1 MIAAVP
7 TQPPS
12 SSASTH
18 SMRRPQTISSRD
30 RMIAY
35 AFLPFLHPA
44 RTRLLQEQFGD
55 LLENACHGSTSF
67 LAGLLRL
74 SSDQAALVADPLHDL
89 ALRRA
94 VVAERHR
101 VITLVDPDYPP
112 LLREIAD
119 PPLALWVDGDRSLLR
134 KTSIAIV
141 GSRRA
146 SPYSVNAATK
156 LAGDLAARG
165 LVVVSGLARG
175 IDAAAHRAALEA
187 NGMTAAVLGTGI
199 DVVYPR
205 DNRRLF
211 ERVRQHGLLLSA
223 FPPGTAPL
231 AQNFPFRNRI
241 ISGLSRGTVIVEA
254 SSRSGS
260 LITARLAAEQ
270 GREVFAVPG
279 SIFAPGSVGPH
290 RLIQYGAKLVHDV
303 EDILEELPVALRPPA
318 PAATAPA
325 ELSDELRR
333 VLAVC
338 SAEEPLHLDTLAAR
352 LEQSGESLAETMLQ
366 LELRG
371 LLRTVPGGAYVRI
384 VK

>member
-1 MIAAVP
+1 
-7 TQPPS
+7 
-12 SSASTH
+12 
-18 SMRRPQTISSRD
+18 
-30 RMIAY
+30 MIAY
-35 AFLPFLHPA
+35 ALLPFLNPG
-44 RTRLLQEQFGD
+44 RKRLLREQFGD
-55 LLENACHGSTSF
+55 LLEFVSHGSTSF

-74 SSDQAALVADPLHDL
+74 SSADAALVADPLHDPT
-89 ALRRA
+89 LRRT
-94 VVAERHR
+94 VERERER
-101 VITLVDPDYPP
+101 VIALTDPEYPP

-119 PPLALWVDGDRSLLR
+119 PPLALWSDGNRLLLG
-134 KTSIAIV
+134 KTAIAIV

-146 SPYSVNAATK
+146 SPYSMNVASK
-156 LAGDLAARG
+156 LAGDLAAHG
-165 LVVVSGLARG
+165 LAVVSGLARG
-175 IDAAAHRAALEA
+175 IDAAAHKAALDA
-187 NGMTAAVLGTGI
+187 DGTTVAVLGTGI

-211 ERVRQHGLLLSA
+211 ERVRHGGLLLTE
-223 FPPGTAPL
+223 FPPGTPPL

-241 ISGLSRGTVIVEA
+241 ISGLSHGTLIVEA

-303 EDILEELPVALRPPA
+303 DDILDELPEALRPGARTAVPV
-318 PAATAPA
+318 AAAS
-325 ELSDELRR
+325 LSGPLAR

-338 SAEEPLHLDTLAAR
+338 SADEPLNLDNLAAR
-352 LEQSGESLAETMLQ
+352 LEQSGESLAETLLE

-371 LLRTVPGGAYVRI
+371 LVRTVPGGGYMRI
-384 VK
+384 VT

>member
-1 MIAAVP
+1 M
-7 TQPPS
+7 TDS
-12 SSASTH
+12 
-18 SMRRPQTISSRD
+18 QTISSRD

-35 AFLPFLHPA
+35 ALLPFLNPA
-44 RTRLLQEQFGD
+44 RTRLLREQFGD
-55 LLENACHGSTSF
+55 RLEYASHGSTSF
-67 LAGLLRL
+67 LAGLLKL
-74 SSDQAALVADPLHDL
+74 SASEAALVADPLHDP
-89 ALRRA
+89 AVRRA
-94 VVAERHR
+94 VTAERQR
-101 VITLVDPDYPP
+101 VITLADPDYP
-112 LLREIAD
+112 LLLSEIVD
-119 PPLALWVDGDRSLLR
+119 PPLALWTDGDRSLLG

-146 SPYSVNAATK
+146 SPYSVNAASK

-175 IDAAAHRAALEA
+175 IDAAAHSAALDA
-187 NGMTAAVLGTGI
+187 AGLTAAVLGTGI

-211 ERVRQHGLLLSA
+211 ERVRQHGLLLTE
-223 FPPGTAPL
+223 FPPSTPPL

-241 ISGLSRGTVIVEA
+241 ISGLTRGTVIVEA
-254 SSRSGS
+254 SARSGS

-279 SIFAPGSVGPH
+279 SIFAAGSVGPH

-303 EDILEELPVALRPPA
+303 GDILDELPEALRPEPS
-318 PAATAPA
+318 PVAADSPA
-325 ELSDELRR
+325 ELSDDLQR
-333 VLAVC
+333 VLAAC
-338 SAEEPLHLDTLAAR
+338 SPEEPLHIDTLAAR
-352 LEQSGESLAETMLQ
+352 LEQSGAALAETMLQ

-371 LLRTVPGGAYVRI
+371 LLRAVPGGAYVRI